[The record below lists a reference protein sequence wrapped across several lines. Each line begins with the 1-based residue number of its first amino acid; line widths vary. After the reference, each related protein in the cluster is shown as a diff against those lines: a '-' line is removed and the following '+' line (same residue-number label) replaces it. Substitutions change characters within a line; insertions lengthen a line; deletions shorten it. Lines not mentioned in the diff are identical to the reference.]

1 MRETQADEDE
11 RQTMTTNLCL
21 PTVYLNGTFL
31 PIEEAKISPLDRG
44 FIFGDGVYEVIP
56 FYSGRG
62 LRMRE
67 HLKRLQRSLDAL
79 EIENPYAIE
88 HWETMITTLIEKN
101 EGDAG
106 NNVGVYIQVTR
117 GVAKRDFPPPKGLT
131 QTVFMMVNALAT
143 PKPEIYAKGIS
154 CVSLDDNRWL
164 KCQIKSVALLGAV
177 LLKHESNQ
185 GGFDE
190 AVLFRDGYLTE
201 SSASNIAAVK
211 SGVILCPP
219 MDNLILPGITY
230 ELMIELARK
239 NNIPLENRRVS
250 RKEVKQAD
258 ELWIMSSTKEVAPIV
273 MLDDKP
279 IGTGQP
285 GPIFKQMYQLFQQYK
300 RTLSAMPAAAE

>member
-1 MRETQADEDE
+1 
-11 RQTMTTNLCL
+11 MTTPQLCL
-21 PTVYLNGTFL
+21 PTVYLNGNFL

-56 FYSGRG
+56 FYAGRG

-67 HLKRLQRSLDAL
+67 HLRRLQRSMNEL

-88 HWETMITTLIEKN
+88 HWESTITALIERN
-101 EGDAG
+101 GG
-106 NNVGVYIQVTR
+106 GNVGVYIQVTR

-131 QTVFMMVNALAT
+131 QTVFMMVNPLAT

-164 KCQIKSVALLGAV
+164 KCHIKSVALLGAV

-185 GGFDE
+185 GGYDE

-239 NNIPLENRRVS
+239 NNMPLEIRRVA
-250 RKEVKQAD
+250 RKEVKKAD

-273 MLDDKP
+273 LLDDKP

-285 GPIFKQMYQLFQQYK
+285 GPVFKQMYQHFQDYK
-300 RTLSAMPAAAE
+300 RTLSAVPVAAE

>member
-1 MRETQADEDE
+1 MPTEQ
-11 RQTMTTNLCL
+11 LCL
-21 PTVYLNGTFL
+21 PTVYLNGAFL

-56 FYSGRG
+56 FYAGRG

-67 HLKRLQRSLDAL
+67 HLKRLQRSMD
-79 EIENPYAIE
+79 EIEIINPYAIE
-88 HWETMITTLIEKN
+88 YWESMITTLIEKN
-101 EGDAG
+101 GG
-106 NNVGVYIQVTR
+106 VGGNNNVGVYIQVTR
-117 GVAKRDFPPPKGLT
+117 GVAKRDFPPPMGLT
-131 QTVFMMVNALAT
+131 QTVFMMVNSLAT
-143 PKPEIYAKGIS
+143 PKPEIYTKGVS
-154 CVSLDDNRWL
+154 CVSLDDTRWL
-164 KCQIKSVALLGAV
+164 KCNIKSVALLGAV
-177 LLKHESNQ
+177 LLKHESKQ
-185 GGFDE
+185 AGGDD

-211 SGVILCPP
+211 NGVILCPP

-250 RKEVKQAD
+250 RKEVKKAD

-285 GPIFKQMYQLFQQYK
+285 GPIFKQMYQLFQEYK